1 MSRFVKDLDAHTRGV
16 NAIAAVDGAGTR
28 LRRKEAMKARAMM
41 DRDARMAAMAGAAFK
56 PLRHSLANL
65 GAIPMANRF
74 TSRLDSQQI
83 TMTTG
88 LVVPMTDVTPPRP
101 PGGGGLPPS
110 NNPTST
116 PPRRPPLN
124 AGSDPTIASWG
135 TPSRGV
141 TPAPRRPS
149 GGLSTGGGTT
159 RPGQVGPGTA
169 ADTSIVTGGSAGS
182 GSSGTSSSG
191 SGASSATSGG
201 GYGTI
206 PVDEEAL
213 DELNMTPSTPVTM
226 PMSRNTKLLLL
237 AAIAAGGYWLYKRNG

>member
-65 GAIPMANRF
+65 GAIPMANR
-74 TSRLDSQQI
+74 S
-83 TMTTG
+83 TG
-88 LVVPMTDVTPPRP
+88 LVVPMTDATPPRP

-169 ADTSIVTGGSAGS
+169 ADTGIVTGGSVVTGS